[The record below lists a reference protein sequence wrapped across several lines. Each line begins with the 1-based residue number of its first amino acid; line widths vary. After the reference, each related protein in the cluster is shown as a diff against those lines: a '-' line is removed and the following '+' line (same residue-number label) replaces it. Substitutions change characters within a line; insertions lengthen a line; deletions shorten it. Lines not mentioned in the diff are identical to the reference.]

1 MLTKQESILGKGT
14 QVERVGEPRRTQ
26 ERVGEPRRTQ
36 ERVGEP
42 RRTALPRGS
51 QLQV

>member
-14 QVERVGEPRRTQ
+14 RGERVGEPK
-26 ERVGEPRRTQ
+26 RTQ